1 MLLCS
6 NHGPTPKMA
15 LSQQLIILS
24 AAAAAGFLAGRVA
37 APESTAEG
45 PSVRTSTPHR
55 VDQPPAANRSADSL
69 ATSPTNFSELHG
81 FKDLSLEEQTAR
93 LFRISSQFEKRSE
106 QRRFGPPRPDADFPP
121 GLQIWLAR
129 TISELSPDQTSALL
143 ESLAAKNSGQN
154 RDFVSRLLAERLA
167 AADPQRTLDLG
178 KKTGDRR
185 ILSAAIESIA
195 HQSGAQAIRTVAA
208 LPEEQRSRIWD
219 NVAFNNS
226 VMPGGSFQEMAAAL
240 KESPGL
246 LSRDRGLTRMLGV
259 ALANTALQDPSA
271 ALELVKSLNSELER
285 PGNEE
290 DGNRRYRR
298 GGPDS
303 SLTAQ
308 LLQSTL
314 SEVRA
319 ISPEAASRLFDN
331 LSPKEKSAWMHS
343 EEAVSRFQSQGI
355 ESAIQ
360 FAEKQTDSESA
371 RFAALGTW
379 SALAQRDR
387 DAAFQWI
394 DSLPEGSFRQGV
406 LTGVMLD
413 TWRNSSTWGS
423 ERAAIEAGAA
433 LQNPSTRMEYYSYL
447 LQRPFGSRGTSR
459 SETVDSLPISEPE
472 KAQLL
477 QRLAPI
483 K

>member
-1 MLLCS
+1 M
-6 NHGPTPKMA
+6 PTPVTHAQPLA
-15 LSQQLIILS
+15 LAT
-24 AAAAAGFLAGRVA
+24 AALVGFLVGQKSPDKDTASKSGA
-37 APESTAEG
+37 A
-45 PSVRTSTPHR
+45 TSTHDIPPTAPS
-55 VDQPPAANRSADSL
+55 QPSQKVLPQSSA
-69 ATSPTNFSELHG
+69 TNFSELHG
-81 FKDLSLEEQTAR
+81 FRDLPLEEQTAR
-93 LFRISSQFEKRSE
+93 LLRISAQFEKRNE

-143 ESLAAKNSGQN
+143 ESLAANNSGQN
-154 RDFVSRLLAERLA
+154 REFVSRLLAERLA

-185 ILSAAIESIA
+185 ILAAAIESIA

-219 NVAFNNS
+219 SVAYNS
-226 VMPGGSFQEMAAAL
+226 SGAPGGSFQEMAAAL

-259 ALANTALQDPSA
+259 ALANTAAQDPKA
-271 ALELVKSLNSELER
+271 ALDLVKSLSAELER
-285 PGNEE
+285 PGTEE
-290 DGNRRYRR
+290 EGNRRYRR

-308 LLQSTL
+308 LLQNTL
-314 SEVRA
+314 SEVRS
-319 ISPEAASRLFDN
+319 ISPDAASRLFDN

-355 ESAIQ
+355 EAAIQ

-447 LQRPFGSRGTSR
+447 LQRHFGNRGTSR
-459 SETVDSLPISEPE
+459 SETIDSLPISAPE

>member
-1 MLLCS
+1 MPIPLRQPL
-6 NHGPTPKMA
+6 A
-15 LSQQLIILS
+15 LAT
-24 AAAAAGFLAGRVA
+24 AALVGFLVGQKSPQKDTLSKSGA
-37 APESTAEG
+37 A
-45 PSVRTSTPHR
+45 TSTHDIPPTAPS
-55 VDQPPAANRSADSL
+55 QPSQKVLPQSSA
-69 ATSPTNFSELHG
+69 TNFSELHG
-81 FKDLSLEEQTAR
+81 FKDLPLEEQTAR
-93 LFRISSQFEKRSE
+93 LLRISAQFEKRNE

-143 ESLAAKNSGQN
+143 ESLAANNSGQN
-154 RDFVSRLLAERLA
+154 REFVSRLLAERLA

-185 ILSAAIESIA
+185 ILAAAIESIA

-219 NVAFNNS
+219 SVAYNS
-226 VMPGGSFQEMAAAL
+226 SGAPGGSFQEMAAAL

-259 ALANTALQDPSA
+259 ALANTAAQDPKA
-271 ALELVKSLNSELER
+271 ALDLVKSLSAELER
-285 PGNEE
+285 PGTEE

-308 LLQSTL
+308 LLQNTL
-314 SEVRA
+314 SEVRS
-319 ISPEAASRLFDN
+319 ISPDAASRLFDN

-355 ESAIQ
+355 EAAIQ

-447 LQRPFGSRGTSR
+447 LQRPFGNRGTSR
-459 SETVDSLPISEPE
+459 SETIDSLPISAPE

>member
-1 MLLCS
+1 M
-6 NHGPTPKMA
+6 HREETPSK
-15 LSQQLIILS
+15 Q
-24 AAAAAGFLAGRVA
+24 
-37 APESTAEG
+37 
-45 PSVRTSTPHR
+45 SV
-55 VDQPPAANRSADSL
+55 
-69 ATSPTNFSELHG
+69 ATSPQLSPPTTPNQASPSVPPQPSPTQFSELHG
-81 FKDLSLEEQTAR
+81 FKELSLEEQTAR
-93 LFRISSQFEKRSE
+93 LLRISSQFEKRSE

-143 ESLAAKNSGQN
+143 ESLAANNSGQN

-178 KKTGDRR
+178 KRTGDRR
-185 ILSAAIESIA
+185 ILAAAIESIA

-219 NVAFNNS
+219 NVAFNSS

-259 ALANTALQDPSA
+259 ALANTAVQDPSA

>member
-1 MLLCS
+1 MS
-6 NHGPTPKMA
+6 IASRQP
-15 LSQQLIILS
+15 LIL
-24 AAAAAGFLAGRVA
+24 AAAALAGFLAGNRTPREDAPSKPAPPLPTPSNPSA
-37 APESTAEG
+37 ASNHPSLNPPQQSST
-45 PSVRTSTPHR
+45 
-55 VDQPPAANRSADSL
+55 
-69 ATSPTNFSELHG
+69 TNFSELHG
-81 FKDLSLEEQTAR
+81 FKELSIDEQTAR
-93 LFRISSQFEKRSE
+93 LLRISAQFEKRGE
-106 QRRFGPPRPDADFPP
+106 QRRFGTPRPDADFPP
-121 GLQIWLAR
+121 GLQIWLAK
-129 TISELSPDQTSALL
+129 TVSELSPDQTAALL
-143 ESLAAKNSGQN
+143 ESLTANGAGQN

-167 AADPQRTLDLG
+167 AADPQRTLELG

-185 ILSAAIESIA
+185 ILAAAIESIA
-195 HQSGAQAIRTVAA
+195 QQSGAQAIRAVAA

-219 NVAFNNS
+219 NVAYNNS
-226 VMPGGSFQEMAAAL
+226 GTPGGSFQEMAAAL
-240 KESPGL
+240 KESPGM
-246 LSRDRGLTRMLGV
+246 LSRDRGLTRMLGA
-259 ALANTALQDPSA
+259 ALASTAIQDPKA
-271 ALELVKSLNSELER
+271 ALELVKSLSSELER

-290 DGNRRYRR
+290 EGNRRYRR

-303 SLTAQ
+303 SPTAQ
-308 LLQSTL
+308 VLQSTL

-319 ISPEAASRLFDN
+319 ISPDAASRLFDN
-331 LSPKEKSAWMHS
+331 LSPKEKSSWMHS
-343 EEAVSRFQSQGI
+343 EEAISRFQSQGI
-355 ESAIQ
+355 EAAIQ

-459 SETVDSLPISEPE
+459 SETIESLPLSQPE